1 MGAPPDGIGEALKT
15 GVAGAPPGCPNV
27 GTIETAAD
35 GAADGAAVSSV
46 MLSSTFI

>member
-1 MGAPPDGIGEALKT
+1 MGVPPDGIGEALKT

-35 GAADGAAVSSV
+35 GAVVSSV